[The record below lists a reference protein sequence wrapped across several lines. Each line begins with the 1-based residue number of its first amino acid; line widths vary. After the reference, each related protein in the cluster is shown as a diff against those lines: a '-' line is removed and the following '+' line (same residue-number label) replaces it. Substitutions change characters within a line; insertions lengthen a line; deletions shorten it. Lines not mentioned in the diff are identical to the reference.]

1 MHKIQEG
8 SGAPSRLYGICGII
22 APIFFALMVI
32 VESSVVTGYNQ
43 VSQQIS
49 DLGASALYGS
59 YSLLQNLNFGVF
71 GILII
76 ALAVGLRRALPA
88 SRAFSWSLS
97 LFGVLVFLAG
107 VFQDQPSPW
116 PGGVHALIAVTAFVS
131 IILSQF
137 FSWRTLRRST
147 SGQETGWSRYARFSL
162 ITLVLSVIMFVL
174 NSIFYGSSIG
184 GLVQRV
190 FLTVAFLWIE
200 GISLLLLRF
209 TGSHPKEPR
218 PL

>member
-1 MHKIQEG
+1 L
-8 SGAPSRLYGICGII
+8 SSRVKAAAICGII
-22 APIFFALMVI
+22 APVFFALMVI
-32 VESSVVTGYNQ
+32 VESFVVIGYDQ

-71 GILII
+71 GILVT
-76 ALAVGLRRALPA
+76 ALAAGVKRALRA
-88 SRAFSWSLS
+88 SMVFPWSLG
-97 LFGVLVFLAG
+97 LFGGLVFLAG

-116 PGGVHALIAVTAFVS
+116 PGGAHALIAVTAFVV
-131 IILSQF
+131 IIISQF
-137 FSWRTLRRST
+137 FSWRTFRRASSGEET
-147 SGQETGWSRYARFSL
+147 SLNRFAQFSL

-184 GLVQRV
+184 GLMQRV

-200 GISLLLLRF
+200 GISLWLLRF
-209 TGSHPKEPR
+209 SSSP
-218 PL
+218 